1 MTIKERQ
8 DSFVELFN
16 SMPDWTEKF
25 QYLIEL
31 GENIPEMPEEMRTPK
46 NQIEC
51 NSKIYYVVFPPAGK
65 IHIEGWS
72 NSPIP
77 SGLIAVMK
85 EIFEGCDI
93 VDLRST
99 EINFH
104 IRTNLLGNLTRLRQL
119 SLLKMIGKL
128 KQFCN

>member
-1 MTIKERQ
+1 MTLKERQ

-16 SMPDWTEKF
+16 SIPDWTDKF

-31 GENIPEMPEEMRTPK
+31 GENIQEMPEEMRTPK

-51 NSKIYYVVFPPAGK
+51 NSKIYYAVFPPAGK

-77 SGLIAVMK
+77 SGLIAVMID
-85 EIFEGCDI
+85 IFEGCDI
-93 VDLRST
+93 EDLRST
-99 EINFH
+99 EIDFH

-119 SLLKMIGKL
+119 SLLKMIERVMS
-128 KQFCN
+128 F